1 MISWRFMVEIVVID
15 YKVGEVRF
23 STLIGSTLVNGSG
36 RVYVVDSS
44 VSSKNGELYYRLTVR
59 GGVDGNDSLVV
70 GSDDIEGMLDKGL
83 LVILWES
90 N

>member
-1 MISWRFMVEIVVID
+1 MVEIVVID

-36 RVYVVDSS
+36 RVYDVDSS
-44 VSSKNGELYYRLTVR
+44 VSSKNGVLYYRLTIQ
-59 GGVDGNDSLVV
+59 GGDGEESLVV